1 MAESKLAFVAIGTDA
16 TKTKLVEFGRFASNE
31 NFVAEIDGDVRVV
44 FRNYDPDYFDYVD
57 PDDIEVDKYGKKY
70 VVMKDQ

>member
-1 MAESKLAFVAIGTDA
+1 MAESKLAFVAIGTD
-16 TKTKLVEFGRFASNE
+16 ASNE
-31 NFVAEIDGDVRVV
+31 NFVAEIDGDVRVE

-70 VVMKDQ
+70 VVMKD

>member
-1 MAESKLAFVAIGTDA
+1 MAESKLAFVAIGTD
-16 TKTKLVEFGRFASNE
+16 ASNE
-31 NFVAEIDGDVRVV
+31 NFVAEIDGDVRVE